1 MSDLTAIYAEFKPW
15 IVFLIFIWLCLKLV
29 TLARKRKG
37 VALAFGIFA
46 QMFLPDPKVEQ
57 TIEAIVQ
64 RKEDIK
70 KQQDENGE
78 PKKDKSKN

>member
-1 MSDLTAIYAEFKPW
+1 MSDLTAIYAELKPW
-15 IVFLIFIWLCLKLV
+15 IIFLIFIWLCLKLV

>member
-1 MSDLTAIYAEFKPW
+1 MRDLIAIYVELKPW
-15 IVFLIFIWLCLKLV
+15 IIFLIFIWLCFNLV

-46 QMFLPDPKVEQ
+46 QMFLPDPKAQQ
-57 TIEAIVQ
+57 TIEAAVQ
-64 RKEDIK
+64 RKEEVK

-78 PKKDKSKN
+78 PKKDETKI